1 MDEKIKKLVFDLTC
15 SFPELIFPLR
25 LIEIH
30 WEEKWDIPTVLAKT
44 DGKKIFLSPELKKF
58 PTYVQEGVILHEIF
72 HILLAHI
79 PRMKK
84 RDPIIWNLASDA
96 VVNKIVSEFINFYVK
111 GMVTFRDLQE
121 VNPAI
126 SEEDSV
132 EIVYYKLTEKP
143 FSLGWG
149 RRQRNQRRKI
159 LKSFDKLV
167 PNPYLTK
174 EDEYKAEVALENI
187 IEGMKNR
194 GKDPG
199 ILEEILILRRR
210 KRRLPRKEL
219 GEILKRGMIVEDYSQ
234 ELDIRRWYDWQTFGI
249 FYPRPICSVK
259 RPVIVVIDSSG
270 STSPWWK
277 SFLEEV
283 VAITR
288 DKTDV
293 YLIQIDAK
301 IQDIKKITTVPKELK
316 LKGGGGTDFK
326 EFFELEWLKKIRMT
340 RRELRN
346 SLIFFFTDL
355 AAYGVPEICP
365 KEIDRKKFY
374 WVLINKV
381 KIPWGRE
388 IPWYELGRED
398 YEED

>member
-1 MDEKIKKLVFDLTC
+1 MDEEIKKLVFDLTC

-58 PTYVQEGVILHEIF
+58 PTSVQEGVILHEIF

-121 VNPAI
+121 VNPTI

-143 FSLGWG
+143 FFLGWG
-149 RRQRNQRRKI
+149 RRERNQQRKI

-174 EDEYKAEVALENI
+174 EDEYKAEVALENV

-219 GEILKRGMIVEDYSQ
+219 REILKRGIIIEDYSQ
-234 ELDIRRWYDWQTFGI
+234 
-249 FYPRPICSVK
+249 
-259 RPVIVVIDSSG
+259 
-270 STSPWWK
+270 
-277 SFLEEV
+277 
-283 VAITR
+283 
-288 DKTDV
+288 
-293 YLIQIDAK
+293 
-301 IQDIKKITTVPKELK
+301 
-316 LKGGGGTDFK
+316 
-326 EFFELEWLKKIRMT
+326 
-340 RRELRN
+340 
-346 SLIFFFTDL
+346 
-355 AAYGVPEICP
+355 GV
-365 KEIDRKKFY
+365 
-374 WVLINKV
+374 
-381 KIPWGRE
+381 
-388 IPWYELGRED
+388 
-398 YEED
+398 